1 MALDID
7 VLLAAQALRIGG
19 RPLIART
26 NKKHL
31 SPFISAEHW
40 TDIEPNY
47 FRAP

>member
-1 MALDID
+1 MALDIG

-19 RPLIART
+19 RWLIATT

-31 SPFISAEHW
+31 SPLIPAEHW

-47 FRAP
+47 FRTP